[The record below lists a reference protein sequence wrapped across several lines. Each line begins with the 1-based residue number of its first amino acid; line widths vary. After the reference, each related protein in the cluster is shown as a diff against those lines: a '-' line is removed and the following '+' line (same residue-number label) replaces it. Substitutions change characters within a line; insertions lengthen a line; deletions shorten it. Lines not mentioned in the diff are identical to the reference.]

1 MRRTLLG
8 CALAALVLTAC
19 GMEPGGT
26 GTTAGATTATEVAPV
41 PASSGPTSTIEVT
54 SDAFA
59 EGAPIPERF
68 TCKGAGE
75 RPALTWTAVP
85 AAAKS
90 VAVVVDDPDAN
101 GFVHWILAGLAPAS
115 RRLPASP
122 GPLPPGS
129 VEVQPWRGPCPP
141 SGTHHYQFTV
151 YALPEALPLEAGDNG
166 PEAIE
171 QISANAIDRGRLVGT
186 FGS

>member
-19 GMEPGGT
+19 GQGT
-26 GTTAGATTATEVAPV
+26 GAAGTPAGSTSRTGAGSAPAT
-41 PASSGPTSTIEVT
+41 SGPTSTIEVT

-68 TCKGAGE
+68 TCRGADE

-101 GFVHWILAGLAPAS
+101 GYVHWILVGLGPAS

-186 FGS
+186 FGG